1 MLNKKKAA
9 FLLVCLFV
17 VALSGCSDAEM
28 KKFVWTLRIMVF
40 GAGSFCGAVVG
51 LIWCVIPNNS
61 AAEKSKSLP
70 TAILMGGII
79 GGFFFLVVWLVFWYG
94 WVALEVPVFE
104 ILNDL

>member
-28 KKFVWTLRIMVF
+28 KKFVWTLRMMVF
-40 GAGSFCGAVVG
+40 GAGGVFGAVVG

-61 AAEKSKSLP
+61 AAQKSKSVP
-70 TAILMGGII
+70 KAILLGGII
-79 GGFFFLVVWLVFWYG
+79 GGFVALGAWLVFWYG
-94 WVALEVPVFE
+94 WIALPVG
-104 ILNDL
+104 